1 MSQKKVRVP
10 QQKRSIEK
18 KEKIVTAAFQV
29 FNKKGY
35 FATYTDD
42 IAEEA
47 GLSVGCIYSYFHDK
61 KDILL
66 DCLNQS
72 KKVLIGD
79 MCNEIAN
86 VSGTGGIFKAVKN
99 TLLILIKFH
108 TDQTRL
114 FHDEVNSLKYR
125 DEDIRKYFV
134 DTQKFMMETI
144 SKEIERHGYTFQH
157 PQEQTFL
164 LWQMV
169 DSIQDELA
177 FVKSPNINQDILIE
191 DCARL
196 IISMLIKVERH

>member
-1 MSQKKVRVP
+1 MSQKKVRIP

-18 KEKIVTAAFQV
+18 KEKIVKAAFYI
-29 FNKKGY
+29 FNKQGY

-42 IAEEA
+42 IAKEA

-66 DCLNQS
+66 DCLHRSNQDIT
-72 KKVLIGD
+72 KKLCD
-79 MCNEIAN
+79 EISN
-86 VSGTGGIFKAVKN
+86 VSETNNIFMTVKK
-99 TLLILIKFH
+99 TLLILVKFH

-114 FHDEVNSLKYR
+114 FHDEVKSLQYR
-125 DEDIRKYFV
+125 DEEIQKYFM

-144 SKEIERHGYTFQH
+144 SQEIERHGYTFQD
-157 PQEQTFL
+157 PNEQTFL

-177 FVKSPNINQDILIE
+177 FNKSPDIDQDTLIE

-196 IISMLIKVERH
+196 IMSTLVKSGQQ

>member
-1 MSQKKVRVP
+1 MSQKKIRIP

-18 KEKIVTAAFQV
+18 KEEIVTAAFRV

-66 DCLNQS
+66 DCLNRS
-72 KKVLIGD
+72 KQIITND
-79 MCNEIAN
+79 MCNELAN
-86 VSGTGGIFKAVKN
+86 ISGTGDIFKTVKN
-99 TLLILIKFH
+99 VLFILIKFH

-114 FHDEVNSLKYR
+114 FHDEVNSLQFR
-125 DEDIRKYFV
+125 DEEIRNYFA
-134 DTQKFMMETI
+134 DTRKVMMETI
-144 SKEIERHGYTFQH
+144 TGEIERHGYAFLH
-157 PQEQTFL
+157 PREQTFL

-177 FVKSPNINQDILIE
+177 FGRSTDINHDVLIE
-191 DCARL
+191 DSARL
-196 IISMLIKVERH
+196 IISMLTKIESH